1 MTSRT
6 LVLGIGNILLHD
18 DGVGVWAAEK
28 LRCEFRFPESVTII
42 EGGTLGLDLLPHLDG
57 VARLLIVDA
66 VRRGRAPGELVRL
79 EGKEVPVVLGQKL
92 SAHQVGVQDLL
103 AGAQLMGL
111 EFSNLVLWGIE
122 PELLGPGTGFSSSV
136 ADALP
141 SLMTN
146 VIEELARWDLAGRPC
161 GEDLSSPIWWVE
173 PNSERRSSRC

>member
-18 DGVGVWAAEK
+18 DGVGVWVAES
-28 LRCEFRFPESVTII
+28 LRRRFRFPESVAII
-42 EGGTLGLDLLPHLDG
+42 EGGTLGLDLLPRLDG

-66 VRRGRAPGELVRL
+66 VRHGRAPGELVRL
-79 EGKEVPVVLGQKL
+79 ERKEVPAVLGHKL
-92 SAHQVGVQDLL
+92 SPHQIGVQELL
-103 AGAQLMGL
+103 AGANLMGL

-122 PELLGPGTGFSSSV
+122 PENIEPGTGFSSIV

-146 VIEELARWDLAGRPC
+146 VIEELARWGLAGHSS

-173 PNSERRSSRC
+173 PNSERRPSR